1 MARDD
6 MFEKTLAIVWAGGVG
21 SRLHPLTAERAKP
34 AVPFGG
40 RYRIID
46 FALSNCLH
54 SGLRRVLVLT
64 QYKSHSLQKH
74 LRDGWSIYNSELGE
88 YITMVPAQMRAG
100 ERWYDGTADA
110 VYQNLYL
117 VKRSG
122 ADWVVVLMGDHIYRM
137 DYAAMVRNH
146 IEKGADLTV
155 ACLETDK
162 NSAQLYGLIEVDAE
176 QRVVRA
182 ASPNAAAAP
191 ASRDMA
197 RDMALVSMGVYVFN
211 RRVLEDALMQ
221 DHDSA
226 ETSHDFARDVLPRLV
241 ANLKAYAYRFG
252 GDMGRV
258 APDRYWRNVAT
269 LDSYYEA
276 NMDLLKPLPPLNL
289 YQNDWPI
296 RTHVRQSPPARTVS
310 GQSGNEGITINSI
323 IGGGTVV
330 SGGSVQ
336 ESILFNNVYVDD
348 EAFVEK
354 SLLFDGVRVGR
365 GVKLYRCIIEK
376 DVVIP
381 DGAEIGINAQ
391 SDRARFTVS
400 DNGVVVVPKYYRF
413 G

>member
-1 MARDD
+1 MIRAD
-6 MFEKTLAIVWAGGVG
+6 MFEKTLAIIWAGGIG

-40 RYRIID
+40 RYRIVD

-88 YITMVPAQMRAG
+88 YITMVPAQMRSG

-110 VYQNLYL
+110 VFQNLYL
-117 VKRSG
+117 VQRSG
-122 ADWVVVLMGDHIYRM
+122 ADWIVVLMGDHIYRM
-137 DYAAMVRNH
+137 DYAAMVRSH
-146 IEKGADLTV
+146 IEHHADVTV
-155 ACLETDK
+155 ACLDT
-162 NSAQLYGLIEVDAE
+162 NSSAAQAYGVIELDAS
-176 QRVVRA
+176 QRVVH
-182 ASPNAAAAP
+182 AAP
-191 ASRDMA
+191 PGSAVKPPSA
-197 RDMALVSMGVYVFN
+197 ETAYVSMGVYVFN
-211 RRVLEDALMQ
+211 RSVLERALQQ
-221 DHDSA
+221 DHESG
-226 ETSHDFARDVLPRLV
+226 TNSHDFARDVLPRLV
-241 ANLKAYAYRFG
+241 AENKIFGYRFG
-252 GDMGRV
+252 GETGRV

-269 LDSYYEA
+269 LDAYYEA
-276 NMDLLKPLPPLNL
+276 NMDMLKPLPPLNL
-289 YQNDWPI
+289 YQTDWPI

-365 GVKLYRCIIEK
+365 GTKLYRCIIEK

-381 DGAEIGINAQ
+381 DGTEIGVNAQ
-391 SDRARFTVS
+391 NDRARFTVS
-400 DNGVVVVPKYYRF
+400 DAGVVVVPKYYNFSR
-413 G
+413 